1 MKRNFFFL
9 VLSLLFVSNT
19 LWAQKNEFG
28 LLLGGMNGLSYK
40 HIVSNDFAIQTDL
53 AIGFQRTIATEGIC
67 SDLYNY
73 TIDIFDFALN
83 ANFLY
88 NKELQNNIYMYAG
101 GGPNIGLVEGLP
113 HSEVTFGKFGANVVL
128 GVGYKMSNLPLTF
141 SLDFRPGYAFLLNYN
156 YEMLLHILDWHLSCG
171 VRYCF

>member
-88 NKELQNNIYMYAG
+88 NKECVFTQWQKYA
-101 GGPNIGLVEGLP
+101 
-113 HSEVTFGKFGANVVL
+113 
-128 GVGYKMSNLPLTF
+128 
-141 SLDFRPGYAFLLNYN
+141 
-156 YEMLLHILDWHLSCG
+156 IL
-171 VRYCF
+171 